1 MEKLFAV
8 KERCRLLPCPR
19 FKFLCSDLGG
29 TVGPGTRCH
38 GVTHSVPSALS
49 ISCSVK
55 INSQM
60 KFPLEQVSVTLKPC
74 LCPRSFFFYL
84 PSSVCLFIT
93 YLFLRQTLTVYPWPT
108 SLELAMKNRLAS
120 SRNPLPA
127 SAS

>member
-8 KERCRLLPCPR
+8 KERYCLLPCPR

-29 TVGPGTRCH
+29 ATGPGTRYY
-38 GVTHSVPSALS
+38 GVTHSVPRALS
-49 ISCSVK
+49 TSCSVK
-55 INSQM
+55 INLQM
-60 KFPLEQVSVTLKPC
+60 KFPLEQVLSTLKPR
-74 LCPRSFFFYL
+74 LCPRSFFYL

-93 YLFLRQTLTVYPWPT
+93 YLFLRQSLIMYSLST
-108 SLELAMKNRLAS
+108 SLELAMQTRLAS